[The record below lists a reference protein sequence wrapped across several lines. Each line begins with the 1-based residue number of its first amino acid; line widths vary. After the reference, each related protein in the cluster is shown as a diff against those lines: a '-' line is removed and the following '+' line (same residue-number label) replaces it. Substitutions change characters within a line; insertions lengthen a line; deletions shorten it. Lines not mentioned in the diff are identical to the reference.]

1 MDMEMIG
8 ACGLTC
14 TSCPAYVAGKTPDRE
29 LQEKTAAA
37 WTAAYGVDVK
47 SEDVACDGCQSTGPR
62 LFSHCAVCDVRNC
75 VHGKDYSTCAECE
88 DYAGCKT
95 ISGFFGFC
103 PEAKPVLD
111 ALRAK

>member
-37 WTAAYGVDVK
+37 WTAAYGVEVK

-62 LFSHCAVCDVRNC
+62 LFSHCTVCDVRNC
-75 VHGKDYSTCAECE
+75 VHGKGYSTCAECDE
-88 DYAGCKT
+88 YAGCKT